1 MNRLEHAEL
10 RKLLRQ
16 EGTVRVA
23 ATRRCDVCHRAA
35 PELAIRSDDGEV
47 RVYHW
52 ECLEKEVGTVAGY
65 GTWERQFI
73 VLTCGH
79 RPSKL
84 RLRDAVGYC
93 PRCGEWNWIDEIQTG
108 ANIRAAK
115 KRHGQSGAKA
125 VEEG

>member
-1 MNRLEHAEL
+1 MSRLKHAEL

-16 EGTVRVA
+16 EGTVRVVA
-23 ATRRCDVCHRAA
+23 SRRCDVCHQAA
-35 PELAIRSDDGEV
+35 PELAIRSVDGEV

-79 RPSKL
+79 KPSKL
-84 RLRDAVGYC
+84 KPRDGVGYC
-93 PRCGEWNWIDEIQTG
+93 PKCGEWNWIDVGQTE
-108 ANIRAAK
+108 ANIRAAE
-115 KRHGQSGAKA
+115 KRHGQAARKK
-125 VEEG
+125 